1 LQNNYLFQHVKTLQ
15 FKNGTVIEAA
25 KSIYNLVS
33 VAKIENKDEIIKI
46 LKKCYFNIRENIA
59 SKTTHQ

>member
-1 LQNNYLFQHVKTLQ
+1 LQ